1 KKEMEKKGIAGGAD
15 ALKAQ
20 VFLDCLGGPDNI
32 QEVTNCAT
40 RLRVTVNDPDKVAG
54 TSKFT
59 NAGAFGLVKNGRAV
73 QVIVGLSV
81 PNVRSHFDAL
91 LKGDYTPMAE
101 TSPEDMKETTVDNPR
116 EVPVNAV
123 ASVDEDSRSMRLKA
137 FVSGDLVDISEV
149 PDDAFSQMMMG
160 DGVAIKPTSD
170 TIVAPADCVVS
181 MIMESSLHA
190 VGLELSNGA
199 EILIHIG
206 LDTVNLNGQGFT
218 LLTEQDAQVKAG
230 DPLIRF
236 DRDVIA
242 KAGYDDI
249 VIMAVTNSPEYP
261 QMKKEPDQ
269 PVVAG
274 ETPIVI
280 F

>member
-1 KKEMEKKGIAGGAD
+1 MEKKGIAGGAD

-91 LKGDYTPMAE
+91 LKGDYTPIAE
-101 TSPEDMKETTVDNPR
+101 T
-116 EVPVNAV
+116 VPTEPKAAESDGTKAEPVAAV

-160 DGVAIKPTSD
+160 DGVAIKPSGD

-206 LDTVNLNGQGFT
+206 LDTVNLNGEGFT

>member
-1 KKEMEKKGIAGGAD
+1 MEKKGIAGGAD

-32 QEVTNCAT
+32 REVTNCAT
-40 RLRVTVNDPDKVAG
+40 RLRVTVNDPDKVAA

-59 NAGAFGLVKNGRAV
+59 NAGAFGLVKNGHAI

-81 PNVRSHFDAL
+81 PNVRGHFDAL
-91 LKGDYTPMAE
+91 MKGEMP
-101 TSPEDMKETTVDNPR
+101 
-116 EVPVNAV
+116 AV
-123 ASVDEDSRSMRLKA
+123 AESTVLETKEAPAEKTAAPAAEAVVSVDEDDRSMKLKA

-149 PDDAFSQMMMG
+149 PDDAFSQKMMG
-160 DGVAIKPTSD
+160 DGVAIKPSSD
-170 TIVAPADCVVS
+170 TVVAPADATVS

-190 VGLELSNGA
+190 IGLELSNGA
-199 EILIHIG
+199 EVLIHIG
-206 LDTVNLNGQGFT
+206 LDTVNMNGQGFT
-218 LLTEQDAQVKAG
+218 LLTQQDAQVKAG

-236 DRDVIA
+236 DRDAIA

-249 VIMAVTNSPEYP
+249 VIMAVTNSTEYP
-261 QMKKEPDQ
+261 QMKKEADQ

>member
-1 KKEMEKKGIAGGAD
+1 
-15 ALKAQ
+15 
-20 VFLDCLGGPDNI
+20 
-32 QEVTNCAT
+32 
-40 RLRVTVNDPDKVAG
+40 
-54 TSKFT
+54 
-59 NAGAFGLVKNGRAV
+59 
-73 QVIVGLSV
+73 
-81 PNVRSHFDAL
+81 
-91 LKGDYTPMAE
+91 MAE

-190 VGLELSNGA
+190 VGLELSNGG